1 MTAKQWLPQDCVLV
15 RFADDPALLH
25 WRCVLACT
33 EGNKVVVVT
42 PDRDMENTELVVGE
56 IYTEIKRMPEGRLPR
71 GTKDRETYLPRHSP
85 EGVIKPAEMRNLI
98 LMADR
103 RVEALRGRRVTGK
116 LAADGR
122 VHLNHPAEGDPEK
135 GDRGVAVQEGQ
146 EADSECVWLVVFSE
160 DGKGIGDEL
169 SPPGDAQRLN
179 VGGKTLVLFS
189 AGGVM
194 RLVRKVPL
202 DDMVRVARGLKSGIP
217 AEDQK
222 EERDVRILPVLYD
235 TGDERYRTVNEA
247 VVEIEEIDFDDFP
260 LQGPRTV
267 AHDVRQLRR
276 LGLDFNQHHES
287 WLKKSG
293 VRSSDR
299 SVHEHGTLCRALH
312 YMLCYDQLNIA
323 ALASAE
329 AINRRRSLIEFAH
342 SGRPDA
348 PSYEGAEEFLGVRES
363 SDGTIVDPALQSH
376 VAKKQAVKAEISK
389 NSRLAAEERRLAGKK
404 GDDKGKGDKGGGKG
418 SGAAAPSQP

>member
-189 AGGVM
+189 AGGVIHE
-194 RLVRKVPL
+194 
-202 DDMVRVARGLKSGIP
+202 AG
-217 AEDQK
+217 
-222 EERDVRILPVLYD
+222 EE
-235 TGDERYRTVNEA
+235 
-247 VVEIEEIDFDDFP
+247 
-260 LQGPRTV
+260 
-267 AHDVRQLRR
+267 
-276 LGLDFNQHHES
+276 
-287 WLKKSG
+287 
-293 VRSSDR
+293 
-299 SVHEHGTLCRALH
+299 
-312 YMLCYDQLNIA
+312 
-323 ALASAE
+323 SA
-329 AINRRRSLIEFAH
+329 F
-342 SGRPDA
+342 G
-348 PSYEGAEEFLGVRES
+348 
-363 SDGTIVDPALQSH
+363 
-376 VAKKQAVKAEISK
+376 
-389 NSRLAAEERRLAGKK
+389 
-404 GDDKGKGDKGGGKG
+404 
-418 SGAAAPSQP
+418 

>member
-1 MTAKQWLPQDCVLV
+1 MT
-15 RFADDPALLH
+15 
-25 WRCVLACT
+25 
-33 EGNKVVVVT
+33 
-42 PDRDMENTELVVGE
+42 
-56 IYTEIKRMPEGRLPR
+56 
-71 GTKDRETYLPRHSP
+71 
-85 EGVIKPAEMRNLI
+85 
-98 LMADR
+98 
-103 RVEALRGRRVTGK
+103 
-116 LAADGR
+116 
-122 VHLNHPAEGDPEK
+122 
-135 GDRGVAVQEGQ
+135 VA
-146 EADSECVWLVVFSE
+146 
-160 DGKGIGDEL
+160 
-169 SPPGDAQRLN
+169 
-179 VGGKTLVLFS
+179 
-189 AGGVM
+189 
-194 RLVRKVPL
+194 
-202 DDMVRVARGLKSGIP
+202 
-217 AEDQK
+217 
-222 EERDVRILPVLYD
+222 
-235 TGDERYRTVNEA
+235 
-247 VVEIEEIDFDDFP
+247 EIEEIDFDDFP

-276 LGLDFNQHHES
+276 LGLDFNQRHES

-299 SVHEHGTLCRALH
+299 SVHEHGTLCRALPC
-312 YMLCYDQLNIA
+312 MLCYDQLNIA